1 MFVSAIPF
9 LLKSVFV
16 FDAFQLVGS
25 VVVPF
30 SSEPPEVFP
39 ELPSSGFAGVL
50 VDVFPPPVEPPLPP
64 LPGLDGPSSPQ
75 AVSIETAIAAASR
88 QTAAFLKS
96 LIVDTSIVCSEYPR
110 MCSIY
115 HIIPPPP
122 MYVSTTKFK
131 FVIFTKTM
139 SNFVAKSQKSSPA
152 NTAEEL
158 SLNYSSPVFSLASTS
173 FRLVHSMVY
182 RPRISSSA
190 GSRSG
195 TITVTNPPAAPAR
208 TPL

>member
-1 MFVSAIPF
+1 MYA
-9 LLKSVFV
+9 LVFE
-16 FDAFQLVGS
+16 AFQLVGY
-25 VVVPF
+25 VVVEPF

-50 VDVFPPPVEPPLPP
+50 VDVLPPPVEPPLPP

-75 AVSIETAIAAASR
+75 AVSIETAMAAASR

-122 MYVSTTKFK
+122 PMYVSTTKFK
-131 FVIFTKTM
+131 FVIFTKMM
-139 SNFVAKSQKSSPA
+139 SDFVAKSQKPPLPIQQRRS
-152 NTAEEL
+152 

-195 TITVTNPPAAPAR
+195 TMTVTKPPAAPAR